1 MTPPRPI
8 QTPPPDQTD
17 GVNSEPDRHMA
28 VNDETYRQLFERMA
42 EGVAYCQMLFED
54 GRPQDWIYLS
64 VNGAFERL
72 TGLKGVVGRRV
83 SEVIP
88 GLRDKDQELF
98 ETFARVARGGECE
111 KSEWFV
117 EALQEWFSVSVYSP
131 QYGYFVAIFDVITQ
145 RKQAEDKLAAT
156 LEFHKRLLNEAPVLI
171 WRAGTDAK
179 CYWFNTTWLE
189 FTGRTLEQEV
199 GDGWAEG
206 VYAEDF
212 DRCLQVYLEA
222 FAERRSF
229 DMDYRLRR
237 PDGTYSWISDCGMP
251 FHDSSG
257 EFCGYIGY
265 CFDISGRK
273 SMEDELRASVDAAN
287 AATRAKTE
295 FLSIM
300 SHELRTPLSGVLGF
314 SELLSYSPLNEDQHE
329 YVRII
334 IESGEHL
341 LSVVNDILDFSS
353 MGKSA
358 LAIQVEPLKVAD
370 LIKASMDTIRK
381 TADDKGLAL
390 RCEVADGI
398 PEHIIGDGRR
408 IRQILINL
416 LGNAVKFTSS
426 GAVVLRV
433 ATAFIRGRWFLDFR
447 CEDTGIGIPPETISR
462 LFEPFVQGELQT
474 KRQFGGTGLGLA
486 ISGRI
491 AKAMDG
497 SITINSAPG
506 IGSTFTFHLPL
517 DAPPPASPASPDTPV
532 HGISALIAPAAALV
546 LIVDDDPPSSTVAGK
561 MLQSLGYRV
570 QFAASGLAALKAFEP
585 GKFAAILMD
594 LAMPMMD
601 GLETAGKIR
610 ELEATTAGRVAIIAF
625 TANVMAGDRERC
637 LAAGMD
643 EYLSKPCKMSDL
655 AARLAHVLGGKY

>member
-1 MTPPRPI
+1 MPPLQPI
-8 QTPPPDQTD
+8 QTRPPGQKGGADFDP
-17 GVNSEPDRHMA
+17 SRHMA
-28 VNDETYRQLFERMA
+28 VNDETYRQLFEHMA
-42 EGVAYCQMLFED
+42 EGVAYCQMLVED
-54 GRPQDWIYLS
+54 GCALDWIYLS
-64 VNGAFERL
+64 VNRAFERL
-72 TGLKGVVGRRV
+72 TGLKGVVGRRI

-88 GLRDKDQELF
+88 GLRDTAQELF

-111 KSEWFV
+111 KFEWFV
-117 EALQEWFSVSVYSP
+117 ESLLEWYSVSAYSP
-131 QYGYFVAIFDVITQ
+131 QDGYFVAIFDIITE
-145 RKQAEDKLAAT
+145 RKLVEDRLAAA
-156 LEFHKRLLNEAPVLI
+156 LEFHRRPLNEAPILI

-179 CYWFNTTWLE
+179 CYWFNATWLG
-189 FTGRTLEQEV
+189 FTGRTLEQEL
-199 GDGWAEG
+199 GDGWVEG
-206 VYAEDF
+206 VHAEDLS
-212 DRCLQVYLEA
+212 RCLKIYLEA

-237 PDGTYSWISDCGMP
+237 PDGAYSWISDFGIP
-251 FHDSSG
+251 FHDLSG

-273 SMEDELRASVDAAN
+273 SLEGELRASIAAAN

-300 SHELRTPLSGVLGF
+300 SHELRTPLNGVLGF
-314 SELLSYSPLNEDQHE
+314 SELLSYSTLNEEQHD
-329 YVRII
+329 YVRTI

-341 LSVVNDILDFSS
+341 LAVVNDILEFSS
-353 MGKSA
+353 MEKSA

-370 LIKASMDTIRK
+370 LIKGSMDTIRK

-408 IRQILINL
+408 IRQVLINL
-416 LGNAVKFTSS
+416 LGNAVKFTARGS
-426 GAVVLRV
+426 VVLRV
-433 ATAFIRGRWFLDFR
+433 ATTFNCGRWFLDFR
-447 CEDTGIGIPPETISR
+447 CEDTGIGISPETISR

-497 SITINSAPG
+497 SITIDSALG
-506 IGSTFTFHLPL
+506 IGSTFTFQLPL
-517 DAPPPASPASPDTPV
+517 DASPSASPDTPV
-532 HGISALIAPAAALV
+532 HGTLGPAPPAAALV
-546 LIVDDDPPSSTVAGK
+546 LVVDDDPPSSAIAGK
-561 MLQSLGYRV
+561 MLQGLGYRV
-570 QFAASGLAALKAFEP
+570 QFAANGVAALKAFVP

-594 LAMPMMD
+594 LAMPVMD
-601 GLETAGKIR
+601 GLETTGKIR
-610 ELEATTAGRVAIIAF
+610 ELEAVTAGRVAIIAF
-625 TANVMAGDRERC
+625 TANVMSGDRERC

-655 AARLAHVLGGKY
+655 AARLACVLDGQH